1 MTDLQVFDPFL
12 IRAERIGE
20 RYMHDA
26 SSGTLPEE
34 IALEWAQAWVDKVR
48 ERLAQVA

>member
-1 MTDLQVFDPFL
+1 
-12 IRAERIGE
+12 
-20 RYMHDA
+20 MHDA

-48 ERLAQVA
+48 ERLAQAA